1 SYFANNLGK
10 WSCIHLDGGR
20 MIVPPEYEEDYL
32 SLNNSDFRAFR
43 NANGF
48 GRDFIVLSRPHIVE
62 NFKEASYVTAC
73 V

>member
-1 SYFANNLGK
+1 
-10 WSCIHLDGGR
+10 